1 MPDVTPDSET
11 GRWTTL
17 AGPAVFGRSI
27 LLSSG
32 DHVPTPWVNAQRIHL
47 SDKSLGSPQTLR
59 SVRRAFL
66 TRTPTVYEVE
76 PGTKAPARGTDSR
89 EVWEVAPNADFVA
102 EATLRLARAN
112 AVDARDP
119 AHPMWSLIA
128 IAVAAGAAPAHHHDA
143 DVVLPDGT
151 LAWCDGG
158 PLHLWEARNGH
169 FGGVSVIPRIA
180 LAKGLLTPI
189 AAKPPTAALAPDQLR
204 AVADPSTRA
213 RIIAPAGSGKT
224 RVLTERAR
232 HVLDAGVPAD
242 SLLLVAYNKRAQE
255 EMRERTTDHPRLQIQ
270 TLNALALSILNGTNG
285 FASRG
290 TRLQHVSE
298 RDVRDI
304 IATYVKLPRK
314 ANTDPAVA
322 WIDALSEVRL
332 GLRSPQS
339 VEDEYEGDVEGFADF
354 FPLFR
359 QHLAQRQQADFDEQ
373 IYLAIEVLLRDPEIR
388 LAAERRAEVL
398 LVDEFQD
405 LTPAHMLLLRL
416 LAGPSLSIFAV
427 GDDDQTIYGF
437 SGATPEWLVRF
448 EDHVPEAVHHA
459 LEVNYRCPAP
469 VVEAAFNLISH
480 NTVRVAK
487 QIRPGPD
494 SVRTPGSIAVAKV
507 DDQVARVTSH
517 VRKLLDAGVT
527 PSEIAVL
534 SRVNA
539 NLVPVQ
545 VSLLEAGVPVSV
557 RDGGEFLRSSGVE
570 AALAWLRLAVRP
582 DRLTGADIMLAARR
596 PGRGIQPKAREWMG
610 EQTSIDGLKLLAG
623 RLDERMSNKIT
634 EFVRDLELVAM
645 FAQRATTSAL
655 IEFIRNEVGLD
666 RALATLDAAHQGRNK
681 ASNSDGLRS
690 LIALGRQHSDPTTF
704 DEWLRRVLSAP
715 SDESGVALATVHKVK
730 GLQWPHV
737 IVYDASS
744 AVFPHRLSMDIE
756 EERRVFH
763 VAITRCTTSLIIT
776 ADIEAP
782 SIFLSEIGA
791 PYVASREPRREVV
804 EPSVSRGSGGF
815 NPITAEVGLKFKWGG
830 YDFEVR
836 AVEPD
841 GVAVATSGSRTASL
855 PFGWTVKVNEKP
867 RTLVAPTA
875 TKSTRARGP
884 GPESN
889 ADLYNTLKAWRLE
902 QATADKVP
910 AYVIFK
916 DQTLDELC
924 RVRPRTVAELLD
936 ISGIG
941 PAKADRYGDQILAV
955 IEENL
960 AGGGDPNAL
969 T

>member
-1 MPDVTPDSET
+1 LHDAATSSKRRSCVSCRSVSSAPRSKVNGRFSGGGRVTRIGQDDAVPDESPDSET
-11 GRWTTL
+11 DRWTTL
-17 AGPAVFGRSI
+17 ASPEVLGRSI
-27 LLSSG
+27 LLSAG
-32 DHVPTPWVNAQRIHL
+32 DRVPAPWADAQRIHL
-47 SDKSLGSPQTLR
+47 SEESLGSPRTLR

-66 TRTPTVYEVE
+66 TRTPTVYEVAS
-76 PGTKAPARGTDSR
+76 GLKAPARGTDSR
-89 EVWEVAPNADFVA
+89 EVWQVAPNLNFVA

-112 AVDARDP
+112 AVDARDRS
-119 AHPMWSLIA
+119 HPTWSLIA
-128 IAVAAGAAPAHHHDA
+128 AAVAAGAAPARHYGV

-158 PLHLWEARNGH
+158 PLHLWEAGGAR
-169 FGGVSVIPRIA
+169 FGGASVIPRVA
-180 LAKGLLTPI
+180 LARGLLTPI
-189 AAKPPTAALAPDQLR
+189 AAKAPTAALAPDQLA

-255 EMRERTTDHPRLQIQ
+255 EMRERTADHPRLQIQ

-285 FASRG
+285 FAGRG
-290 TRLQHVSE
+290 TRLQHASE

-339 VEDEYEGDVEGFADF
+339 VEDEYQGDLEGFADF

-373 IYLAIEVLLRDPEIR
+373 IYLAIEVLLREPQVR
-388 LAAERRAEVL
+388 LAGERRAEVL

-437 SGATPEWLVRF
+437 SGATPEWLVQF

-469 VVEAAFNLISH
+469 VVEAAFNLVSH

-487 QIRPGPD
+487 QIRPGPHN
-494 SVRTPGSIAVAKV
+494 VRAPGSIAVAKV
-507 DDQVARVTSH
+507 DDQVAHVTGH
-517 VRKLLDAGVT
+517 VRSLLDAGAAPT
-527 PSEIAVL
+527 EIAVL

-545 VSLLEAGVPVSV
+545 VSLIEAGVPVSV

-582 DRLTGADIMLAARR
+582 DRLAGADIVLAARR

-610 EQTSIDGLKLLAG
+610 EQTSIEGLTLLAG
-623 RLDERMSNKIT
+623 RLDERTSKKIT
-634 EFVRDLELVAM
+634 EFVHDLELVVM
-645 FAQRATTSAL
+645 FAQRATTSEL
-655 IEFIRNEVGLD
+655 IEFIRRDIGLD

-690 LIALGRQHSDPTTF
+690 LIALGRQHSDPKTF
-704 DEWLRRVLSAP
+704 DDWLRRL
-715 SDESGVALATVHKVK
+715 LNTV
-730 GLQWPHV
+730 G
-737 IVYDASS
+737 
-744 AVFPHRLSMDIE
+744 
-756 EERRVFH
+756 
-763 VAITRCTTSLIIT
+763 
-776 ADIEAP
+776 
-782 SIFLSEIGA
+782 
-791 PYVASREPRREVV
+791 
-804 EPSVSRGSGGF
+804 
-815 NPITAEVGLKFKWGG
+815 
-830 YDFEVR
+830 
-836 AVEPD
+836 
-841 GVAVATSGSRTASL
+841 
-855 PFGWTVKVNEKP
+855 
-867 RTLVAPTA
+867 
-875 TKSTRARGP
+875 
-884 GPESN
+884 
-889 ADLYNTLKAWRLE
+889 
-902 QATADKVP
+902 
-910 AYVIFK
+910 
-916 DQTLDELC
+916 
-924 RVRPRTVAELLD
+924 
-936 ISGIG
+936 
-941 PAKADRYGDQILAV
+941 
-955 IEENL
+955 
-960 AGGGDPNAL
+960 
-969 T
+969 